1 LVVTPTHMPLGR
13 CPTTGLLNWEGST
26 FCPTILPLWPQKRSL
41 FSTLLPIV
49 SHSFALC
56 EL

>member
-1 LVVTPTHMPLGR
+1 MPLGG
-13 CPTTGLLNWEGST
+13 CPTTGLLDWEGST
-26 FCPTILPLWPQKRSL
+26 FFPITLPLLPQKRSL